1 MAGRQQGAM
10 PVKHVQIKMICWKTL
25 RCLWCC
31 VFPEFCSCHC
41 LAVLSRS
48 QKIHCFD
55 KPSLALSN
63 QVTRFFTLSYV
74 KCRWWNSGVWSWHRT
89 ILGSIWRLCSTCE
102 KVFSCRWF
110 SFCKDSKKTF
120 LVGILIVLHVFQLWS
135 MNVTPTRDNLQCFLT
150 WQEPGCSKELE
161 IEIWVL
167 KMAVI
172 P

>member
-1 MAGRQQGAM
+1 M

-31 VFPEFCSCHC
+31 IFPEFCSYHC
-41 LAVLSRS
+41 LVVLSRVR
-48 QKIHCFD
+48 KLIVLI
-55 KPSLALSN
+55 SLLLLC
-63 QVTRFFTLSYV
+63 QIKLPDFLLSYV

-102 KVFSCRWF
+102 KAFSCWWF

-120 LVGILIVLHVFQLWS
+120 LVGILIILHVLQLWS
-135 MNVTPTRDNLQCFLT
+135 MNVTPTRGNLQCFLT
-150 WQEPGCSKELE
+150 SHEPGCSKELE